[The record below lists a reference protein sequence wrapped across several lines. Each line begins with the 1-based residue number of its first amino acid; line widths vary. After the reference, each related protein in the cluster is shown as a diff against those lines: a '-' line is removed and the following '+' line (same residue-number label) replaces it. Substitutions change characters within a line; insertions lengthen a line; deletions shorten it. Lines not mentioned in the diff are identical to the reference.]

1 MCKLLS
7 VEAVSSLWLE
17 KQVSLISCVLQ
28 DIDVLIIKQ
37 QSDFSCLSG
46 LSVLDNRVKA
56 HDGDCQELHLTQL

>member
-17 KQVSLISCVLQ
+17 KQVSLFSCVLQ

-37 QSDFSCLSG
+37 QSDFSCFSG
-46 LSVLDNRVKA
+46 LSVLNRVKA